1 MNRSTDPRMQA
12 DVLAPEAA
20 SATDAEFLA
29 QQAALMAAARSEL
42 NAVAQAV
49 MGNRFGAIRTEYT
62 KRDNREFTVLTDSRG
77 NDVNLWL
84 DAIPMPTGMIAN
96 SVANTTSNEYILH
109 VSDRL
114 PSEHLTRVL
123 AHEVGELLAVRDRSG
138 QEMTPVRESLLERGT
153 EIGEQPELS
162 SQDHGR
168 IGELN
173 WLAERANDVDLS
185 EVQRAG
191 ARAEL
196 SAMLDHCGLR
206 AVAPASEVET
216 HTAEL
221 DAAQTRRFVSKDH
234 FSERAERL
242 VRELARPIEQLDPA
256 DATSL
261 QAAREAALVAQR
273 QVEAFIGRREV
284 TMPMPGY
291 AQNGVPYPR
300 DSLKAAAP
308 QWAEHRAQ
316 VSDHTVE
323 NIQQEAE
330 GEALP
335 RRQVVIG
342 GGASLAGRNPEAL
355 LVDGVGRWHLDPG
368 AGIVQSA
375 DQDRDLQQWMGVDP
389 YQAVSKPG
397 ERVSIEAVR
406 LWEDQ
411 LATQGPV
418 VNGQAHLRLGQDGLE
433 AEVQPFDRDGN
444 PSGAALRVACD
455 GTPSVA
461 TGLPPEVVPG
471 VARGAFRVES
481 RSEALRLIDE
491 RLQVLQA
498 QGVAGAAD
506 LRTKLT
512 TADRTGKSTQALLET
527 LASSP
532 LRDELSAGLES
543 GAATR
548 MTNCFGIL
556 DATQKWESAREA
568 APGRVLMGDEVA
580 ENRFTPGQAKH
591 WIIAGSGG
599 TGVANAEI
607 ILREDPDAKVT
618 IVGSSPPPA
627 LKHQVQYPKM
637 IKDYTTGENPRLEIL
652 PAELGAIQTVQDENG
667 RTSFQVVSVDRVTK
681 EQRLVEGDGYV
692 ASLGRTNPLP
702 SAVQTLANEVR
713 DQGGQISGDL
723 RFDRDDQYIG
733 YGLTF
738 HTQDG
743 QEHRVDVDGAA
754 SWQLPREIFPPEEG
768 LQGRLNEMGA
778 RALPAET
785 GNAAPG
791 FSPIARQSALKAR
804 AVAAEQAGDVNAV
817 QRRADIPDRWKRPEP
832 AAEAGSATGP
842 TPSPAPGTT
851 PTLAPTAPQREPAAE
866 VPKQP
871 APAAPEPAPGRGA
884 PDAHLWQMGVPQ
896 ARRSSSGAP
905 TQPPQLP
912 PDQQR
917 PGPTRDPGLGD

>member
-1 MNRSTDPRMQA
+1 M
-12 DVLAPEAA
+12 LAPEEE
-20 SATDAEFLA
+20 SATAANLLA
-29 QQAALMAAARSEL
+29 QQAALVAAANSEL
-42 NAVAQAV
+42 DRVARAV
-49 MGNRFGAIRTEYT
+49 MGERFGSIHTGRTE
-62 KRDNREFTVLTDSRG
+62 RDGREFTVLTDSDGDR
-77 NDVNLWL
+77 VTFWL
-84 DAIPMPTGMIAN
+84 DSIPMPTGVIAN
-96 SVANTTSNEYILH
+96 SVANTTAKHYIVH

-123 AHEVGELLAVRDRSG
+123 AHEVGELLAVRDRSS
-138 QEMTPVRESLLERGT
+138 QELNPVRESLLERGA

-168 IGELN
+168 ISELN
-173 WLAERANDVDLS
+173 WLAERANDVGLS
-185 EVQRAG
+185 ELQRAG

-206 AVAPASEVET
+206 AVAPASEVEARK
-216 HTAEL
+216 AEL
-221 DAAQTRRFVSKDH
+221 DAAQTRRFASKDH
-234 FSERAERL
+234 LSVGAERL
-242 VRELARPIEQLDPA
+242 ARELARPIEQLDPS
-256 DATSL
+256 DASAL
-261 QAAREAALVAQR
+261 QASREAAVVAQR

-291 AQNGVPYPR
+291 DQNGVPLPR
-300 DSLKAAAP
+300 EQLKPAAQQWAVYREQVSERTVQSLKAQLAA
-308 QWAEHRAQ
+308 
-316 VSDHTVE
+316 
-323 NIQQEAE
+323 QQMP
-330 GEALP
+330 L
-335 RRQVVIG
+335 RKVVIG

-355 LVDGVGRWHLDPG
+355 VIDAVGRWHLDPG

-375 DQDRDLQQWMGVDP
+375 DQDRDLAQWMGVDP
-389 YQAVSKPG
+389 YQAAEGPG
-397 ERVSIEAVR
+397 KRISIQAVR

-411 LATQGPV
+411 LATQGDV
-418 VNGQAHLRLGQDGLE
+418 VNGHARLWPAPNGQLLAHVQPLEQDGKESAGPLW
-433 AEVQPFDRDGN
+433 
-444 PSGAALRVACD
+444 VACD

-491 RLQVLQA
+491 RLQALEE
-498 QGVAGAAD
+498 QGVEGAAD

-512 TADRTGKSTQALLET
+512 TADRSGKNTQTLLET

-532 LRDELSAGLES
+532 LRNELSAGLEG

-580 ENRFTPGQAKH
+580 ENRFTPGEAKH

-607 ILREDPDAKVT
+607 ILREDLDAKVT
-618 IVGSSPPPA
+618 IVGSAPPPA
-627 LKHQVQYPKM
+627 LEHQVQYPKM
-637 IKDYTTGENPRLEIL
+637 IEDYTKGENPRLVIL
-652 PAELGAIQTVQDENG
+652 PAEVGAIEAVQDKNG
-667 RTSFQVVSVDRVTK
+667 RTSFQVLSVDTVTK

-702 SAVQTLANEVR
+702 AAVQDLANLVR
-713 DQGGQISGDL
+713 GNGGEISGDL
-723 RFDRDDQYIG
+723 LFDKDDQYIG

-738 HTQDG
+738 RTKDG

-754 SWQLPREIFPPEEG
+754 SWQLPREVFPPEEG
-768 LQGRLNEMGA
+768 LQGRLNEMGG

-804 AVAAEQAGDVNAV
+804 AVAAAEAGDENAV
-817 QRRADIPDRWKRPEP
+817 QRRTDIPDRWKRPGP
-832 AAEAGSATGP
+832 AAEAESTTNPA
-842 TPSPAPGTT
+842 PSPGPGPA
-851 PTLAPTAPQREPAAE
+851 PTLAPTGPQREPAAE
-866 VPKQP
+866 IPNQP
-871 APAAPEPAPGRGA
+871 APPAPKPAPGRGA

-896 ARRSSSGAP
+896 TRRSNSTAP
-905 TQPPQLP
+905 PRPRQLP

-917 PGPTRDPGLGD
+917 PGPGSAPGLGD

>member
-49 MGNRFGAIRTEYT
+49 MGSRFGAIRTEYT

-138 QEMTPVRESLLERGT
+138 QGMTPVRESLLERGA

-173 WLAERANDVDLS
+173 WLAERANDVGLS

-206 AVAPASEVET
+206 AVAPASELET

-221 DAAQTRRFVSKDH
+221 DAAQTRRFVSKGH

-330 GEALP
+330 GEGLP

-397 ERVSIEAVR
+397 DRVSIDAVR

-471 VARGAFRVES
+471 MPRGANGVES
-481 RSEALRLIDE
+481 RSEAVRLISE
-491 RLQVLQA
+491 RLHELEGA
-498 QGVAGAAD
+498 GVTGAEE
-506 LRTKLT
+506 LRTRLT
-512 TADRTGKSTQALLET
+512 EADRGGQDAAGLLKT
-527 LASSP
+527 LQSSP
-532 LRDELSAGLES
+532 LKDALTAGLGE
-543 GAATR
+543 GPAAR
-548 MTNCFGIL
+548 MENCFTIL

-568 APGRVLMGDEVA
+568 APGRALMGDEVA
-580 ENRFTPGQAKH
+580 ESRFNPGDANH
-591 WIIAGSGG
+591 WIVAGSGG

-607 ILREDPDAKVT
+607 ILLKDPEAKVT
-618 IVGSSPPPA
+618 IIGAAPPPA
-627 LKHQVQYPKM
+627 LKHQVQYREMLETYRKS
-637 IKDYTTGENPRLEIL
+637 GRLTFID
-652 PAELGAIQTVQDENG
+652 ARVGAIETFEDENG
-667 RTSFQVVSVDRVTK
+667 RTSFRVPYTK
-681 EQRLVEGDGYV
+681 GDPPERMELTGDGYV

-702 SAVQTLANEVR
+702 SAVQALANEVR

-738 HTQDG
+738 RTQDG

-804 AVAAEQAGDVNAV
+804 AVAAEQAGDANAV
-817 QRRADIPDRWKRPEP
+817 RRRADIPDRWKRPEP
-832 AAEAGSATGP
+832 AAEAGSTTEP
-842 TPSPAPGTT
+842 TPSPAPGTA

-871 APAAPEPAPGRGA
+871 APAAPKPAPGRGA

-896 ARRSSSGAP
+896 ARRSSSAAP
-905 TQPPQLP
+905 TQPQQLP

-917 PGPTRDPGLGD
+917 PGPTRGPGLGD

>member
-1 MNRSTDPRMQA
+1 MDRSADPRMQA
-12 DVLAPEAA
+12 DVLAAERE
-20 SATDAEFLA
+20 SATAADFLA
-29 QQAALMAAARSEL
+29 QQAALVAAANSEL
-42 NAVAQAV
+42 NRVARAV
-49 MGNRFGAIRTEYT
+49 MGERFGSIRTGRTEQGG
-62 KRDNREFTVLTDSRG
+62 RDFATLTDSQGREAT
-77 NDVNLWL
+77 LWL
-84 DAIPMPTGMIAN
+84 DSIPMPTGTVAN
-96 SVANTTSNEYILH
+96 SVANTTSNQYIVH

-114 PSEHLTRVL
+114 SSEHLTRVL
-123 AHEVGELLAVRDRSG
+123 AHEMGELLAVRDRSS
-138 QEMTPVRESLLERGT
+138 QDLAPVRESLLERGA

-173 WLAERANDVDLS
+173 WLAERANDIGLS
-185 EVQRAG
+185 ELQRAG

-206 AVAPASEVET
+206 AVAPMSDVET
-216 HTAEL
+216 RTAEL
-221 DAAQTRRFVSKDH
+221 DAAQTRRFASKDH
-234 FSERAERL
+234 LSTGTERL
-242 VRELARPIEQLDPA
+242 VRELARPIEQLAPA
-256 DATSL
+256 DAAAL
-261 QAAREAALVAQR
+261 QASRDAALVAQR

-291 AQNGVPYPR
+291 AENGLPYPR
-300 DSLKAAAP
+300 DALEGAAP
-308 QWAEHRAQ
+308 QWADYRAQ

-323 NIQQEAE
+323 NLQQETTD
-330 GEALP
+330 EALP

-397 ERVSIEAVR
+397 ERVSIDAVR

-418 VNGQAHLRLGQDGLE
+418 VNGHAQLRLGQDGLE

-455 GTPSVA
+455 GIPSVA

-471 VARGAFRVES
+471 MPRGANGVES
-481 RSEALRLIDE
+481 RSEAVRLISE
-491 RLQVLQA
+491 RLRELEST
-498 QGVAGAAD
+498 GLAGAEE
-506 LRTKLT
+506 LRTRLT
-512 TADRTGKSTQALLET
+512 GADRGGQDAASLLDT
-527 LASSP
+527 LQSSP
-532 LRDELSAGLES
+532 LRDALTAGLGE
-543 GAATR
+543 GPAAR
-548 MTNCFGIL
+548 MENCFTIL
-556 DATQKWESAREA
+556 DATQRWESAREA
-568 APGRVLMGDEVA
+568 APGRALMGDEVA
-580 ENRFTPGQAKH
+580 ESRFNPGDAQH
-591 WIIAGSGG
+591 WIVAGSGG

-607 ILREDPDAKVT
+607 ILLKDPEAKVT
-618 IVGSSPPPA
+618 IIGAAPPPA
-627 LKHQVQYPKM
+627 LVHQVQYREMLETYQKS
-637 IKDYTTGENPRLEIL
+637 GRLTFIE
-652 PAELGAIQTVQDENG
+652 ARVGAIETFQDENG
-667 RTSFQVVSVDRVTK
+667 QTSFSVPYTEGEPPQRK
-681 EQRLVEGDGYV
+681 ELRGDGYV

-702 SAVQTLANEVR
+702 AAVQSLANDVR
-713 DQGGQISGDL
+713 DQGGEISGDL
-723 RFDRDDQYIG
+723 RFDRDDQYLG

-738 HTQDG
+738 RTKDG

-754 SWQLPREIFPPEEG
+754 SWQLPREVFPPEEG

-804 AVAAEQAGDVNAV
+804 AVAAEQAGDENAV
-817 QRRADIPDRWKRPEP
+817 QRRTEIPDRWKRPGP
-832 AAEAGSATGP
+832 AAEAESTTGP
-842 TPSPAPGTT
+842 APSPGPA
-851 PTLAPTAPQREPAAE
+851 PTLAPTGPQREPAAE
-866 VPKQP
+866 IPRQP
-871 APAAPEPAPGRGA
+871 APPAPKPAPGRGA

-896 ARRSSSGAP
+896 TRRSNRTAP
-905 TQPPQLP
+905 TQPQQLP

-917 PGPTRDPGLGD
+917 PGPSRGPGLGD